1 MSTPGT
7 RMRLQPPSPSS
18 VATSFP
24 HRDVSPGGWSIVGA
38 RETRDLWIGGRAL
51 PIMLGVALFFSILTY
66 LLATDKELSL
76 LGQKDMMNLTVQIS
90 IAIGA
95 LLTLLSAADALS
107 GERERGTLESLLLTP
122 QSRYS
127 IVGGKLVASLTLW
140 LGAYLTSVPY
150 LWILGTGTDLFPAAA
165 ALSFVV
171 GSLLALSLAGL
182 GIAVSIRSRT
192 NRAALGTSILIFLL
206 LVAPTQLPATTR
218 KGWLGDLIARANPV
232 TAGAHFVDKILVSH
246 HTWAQEASQ
255 LAAPAFAATLALVIA
270 FALARRLSL
279 DGGISQ

>member
-1 MSTPGT
+1 
-7 RMRLQPPSPSS
+7 
-18 VATSFP
+18 
-24 HRDVSPGGWSIVGA
+24 
-38 RETRDLWIGGRAL
+38 
-51 PIMLGVALFFSILTY
+51 MLGVALFFSVLTY

-122 QSRYS
+122 RSRVS

-140 LGAYLTSVPY
+140 LGAYLTSLPY
-150 LWILGTGTDLFPAAA
+150 LWILATGTDLFITAA
-165 ALSFVV
+165 ALSFLI
-171 GSLLALSLAGL
+171 GSLLALSLAGM
-182 GIAVSIRSRT
+182 GIAVSVRSRT

-218 KGWLGDLIARANPV
+218 KGWLGEIIARANPV
-232 TAGAHFVDKILVSH
+232 TSGARFVDKILVSH

-255 LAAPAFAATLALVIA
+255 LAAPVLAATFALVIA

-279 DGGISQ
+279 DGGMSQ